1 MKRDLESDELLS
13 PPAAQ
18 VELALAR
25 IEASAAFRGS
35 PRHRALLR
43 HLVRCCLANEKNSL
57 KESVIAVEVFER
69 PVASFDP
76 RLDSIVRVEARRLRA
91 RLAEYH
97 EAEGR
102 DAAVRIDL
110 PVGSYLPLITT
121 RPAATR
127 DPAITRR
134 ARDLV
139 ERGDHF
145 LRQALSRHT
154 LEQALERFELA
165 LRESPS
171 YALAFVGAGRAWF
184 NLATGWHHDPA
195 VASEHAAE
203 ALRRGLELDPRNAI
217 GHVLIGAVEH
227 QFERDWPAAKASFQ
241 RAIDAG
247 PEQAFVH
254 SAYGAHLSMRGAYDA
269 ADQELA
275 LARQLDP
282 HYVNT
287 RIHMV
292 NLRIAQGRLDDAQAE
307 IEAMRDIASDTLA
320 VVGMHA
326 AIAMFRDDA
335 EAAIRL
341 YERACEV
348 APDYPG
354 CFIALAGAHAM
365 AGDVETADALLAATK
380 ARFDERLMSPY
391 VMAIFATRRKRPD
404 EAFALL
410 ERALRERDPNA
421 VQIGIDCSFDDL
433 RDDARWPVLVDSI
446 ACTPARP

>member
-1 MKRDLESDELLS
+1 MLA
-13 PPAAQ
+13 PPAVQ
-18 VELALAR
+18 VELELAR
-25 IEASAAFRGS
+25 IEGSAAFRSS

-43 HLVRCCLANEKNSL
+43 HLVTRSLANEKNAL

-76 RLDSIVRVEARRLRA
+76 RVDSIVRVESRRLRA
-91 RLAEYH
+91 RLAEYRDS
-97 EAEGR
+97 EGR
-102 DAAVRIDL
+102 DSAIRIEL
-110 PVGSYLPLITT
+110 PVGSYVPLITT
-121 RPAATR
+121 RPALSR
-127 DPAITRR
+127 DESVTRR

-145 LRQALSRHT
+145 LRQALSRRT
-154 LEQALERFELA
+154 LEEALERFELA

-171 YALAFVGAGRAWF
+171 YALAFIGAGRAWF

-203 ALRRGLELDPRNAI
+203 ALRRGLELDPHNAI

-241 RAIDAG
+241 RAIAAG
-247 PEQAFVH
+247 PQHAFVH
-254 SAYGAHLSMRGAYDA
+254 SAYGAHLMMHGSYKA

-307 IEAMRDIASDTLA
+307 IEAMRDIATDTLA

-326 AIAMFRDDA
+326 ALALFRGDA
-335 EAAIRL
+335 HKAIHL

-348 APDYPG
+348 APDYSG

-365 AGDVETADALLAATK
+365 AGDVETADALVGATR

-391 VMAIFATRRKRPD
+391 VMAIFATRCRRPD

-421 VQIGIDCSFDDL
+421 VQIGFDSSFEDL
-433 RDDARWPVLVDSI
+433 RDDARWSALVAGI
-446 ACTPARP
+446 ARSSSAA